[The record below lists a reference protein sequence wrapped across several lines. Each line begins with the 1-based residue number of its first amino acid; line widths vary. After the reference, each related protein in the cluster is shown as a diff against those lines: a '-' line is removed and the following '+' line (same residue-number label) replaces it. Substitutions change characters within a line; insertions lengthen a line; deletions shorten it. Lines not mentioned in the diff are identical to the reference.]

1 MKGLVRK
8 TKGMARRLNIAWQL
22 KKAAV
27 VGLSI
32 GAAVATVSLCSH
44 PLATVLSGI
53 GAAATAFAV
62 QLGLWCR
69 GTARQLM
76 S

>member
-1 MKGLVRK
+1 MG
-8 TKGMARRLNIAWQL
+8 
-22 KKAAV
+22 
-27 VGLSI
+27 I

-69 GTARQLM
+69 STARQLI